1 MAQMSPSGAET
12 RIVTL
17 DPHEEIMLHQANEMK
32 YRNEYVKAIR
42 IYDQV
47 LQTNPRHATALH
59 SKGNALDMLGRYDEA
74 VSCYDSALKCDPSNA
89 ETWYN
94 KGVTLKKMGNEKD
107 ASDCM
112 MTGVS
117 IAIGHQ

>member
-1 MAQMSPSGAET
+1 MAQMSPSGAEN

-17 DPHEEIMLHQANEMK
+17 DPHEEIMLHEANEMK
-32 YRNEYVKAIR
+32 YRNEYAEAIR
-42 IYDQV
+42 IYDLI
-47 LQTNPRHATALH
+47 LQTNPHHAKALH

-94 KGVTLKKMGNEKD
+94 KGVTLKKMGLETD

-112 MTGVS
+112 MKGVS
-117 IAIGHQ
+117 FAIGYT

>member
-1 MAQMSPSGAET
+1 MAHMSQLGAET
-12 RIVTL
+12 RIVIL
-17 DPHEEIMLHQANEMK
+17 DPHEENLLREANEMK
-32 YRNEYVKAIR
+32 YHNEYEEAIR
-42 IYDQV
+42 VYDLV
-47 LQTNPRHATALH
+47 LLTNPRHATALH

-94 KGVTLKKMGNEKD
+94 KGVTLKKMGNERD

-112 MTGVS
+112 KRGVS
-117 IAIGHQ
+117 IAVGYQ